1 MYKEQINYNDTIFE
15 IIVGRNAKENWNLI
29 DNSEKEDLWFHID
42 DKPSCHVFIK
52 KSLNCNIIPMSI
64 IIRGAQ
70 LCKEYSKYK
79 NDKKIKII
87 YTKINNIKKSKE
99 IGSVIILNNKKLE
112 IITI

>member
-1 MYKEQINYNDTIFE
+1 MYKEELKSDYNIFE
-15 IIVGRNAKENWNLI
+15 ITVGRNSKENWELI
-29 DNSEKEDLWFHID
+29 DRSENDELWFHVD

-52 KSLNCNIIPMSI
+52 KPLNIDIIPKDV

-79 NDKKIKII
+79 NDKKVKII
-87 YTKINNIKKSKE
+87 YTTIDNIKKAKD
-99 IGSVIILNNKKLE
+99 IGSVRILNLKKLE